1 MVVCG
6 DGSVDLS
13 RRGGAEHPCPRK
25 FLPTPL
31 HPRLAQGQSLEE
43 GGREGYCVTGFIFG
57 GYVHMNSGWKVIS
70 GG

>member
-1 MVVCG
+1 MCG
-6 DGSVDLS
+6 DGSVQP
-13 RRGGAEHPCPRK
+13 RPEGGQGPRK

-70 GG
+70 EGRLF

>member
-1 MVVCG
+1 MAV
-6 DGSVDLS
+6 SAAA
-13 RRGGAEHPCPRK
+13 GGKAEHPCPRK

-31 HPRLAQGQSLEE
+31 HSRLAQGQSLEE

-70 GG
+70 GGRLF